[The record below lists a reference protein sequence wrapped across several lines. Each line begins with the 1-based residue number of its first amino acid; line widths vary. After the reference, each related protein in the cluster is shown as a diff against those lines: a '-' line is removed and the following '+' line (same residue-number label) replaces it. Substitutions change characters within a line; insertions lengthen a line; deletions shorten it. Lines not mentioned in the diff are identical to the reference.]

1 MKHPPTAFIRLCL
14 VSLAAAFAAQT
25 ALGQVSVRKQPN
37 PGEISPLDI
46 SGFTAGQGI
55 SEALFRKTLEE
66 DLLRSGWFAIIRSGR
81 GEFAVTGSAE
91 ANGADL
97 AVKCEVF
104 EVFTRDRLLGKTYGA
119 RAGEARRLAHK
130 VADEIVLA
138 ITGKP
143 GIASSQIALVRAR
156 AGKKELYLCD
166 SDGAN
171 LRQITRDNTLNLSPK
186 FGPDGKTLIYTT
198 FFSRFPDV
206 CLYDLASGKRTIV
219 ASYPGLNACGA
230 ISPSG
235 HEIAL
240 TLSKG
245 GNPDIFIMEIAGRR
259 LTRLTDTRKYAEA
272 SPAWSPDGRRI
283 VFVSDR
289 GGSPQLYVMNRAGG
303 EADRISSLGSEN
315 VDPDW
320 GVNGYVAC
328 STKLGGRYQISVIN
342 PDTKEVSQ
350 ITNDGLNYEDP
361 SWAPDGRH
369 LVCTVKR
376 NYQSSLFIIDMMTG
390 VKVALL
396 SDKETGDWSMGD
408 WSP

>member
-1 MKHPPTAFIRLCL
+1 MKKISIPFFLLASAFLM
-14 VSLAAAFAAQT
+14 QT
-25 ALGQVSVRKQPN
+25 ATAQVSVVKRPN
-37 PGEISPLDI
+37 PGEVSPLDM
-46 SGFTAGQGI
+46 SGFTAGQ
-55 SEALFRKTLEE
+55 SPVEALFRRTLEE

-81 GEFAVTGSAE
+81 GEYAVTGSAS
-91 ANGADL
+91 AGGSDVN
-97 AVKCEVF
+97 VKCEVF
-104 EVFTRDRLLGKTYGA
+104 EVSTRERLLGKTY
-119 RAGEARRLAHK
+119 RSSAGDARRLAHR

-143 GIASSQIALVRAR
+143 GIAASQIVLVGAR
-156 AGKKELYLCD
+156 GGKKELYLCD
-166 SDGAN
+166 ADGAN

-198 FFSRFPDV
+198 FYSKFPDV
-206 CLYDLASGKRTIV
+206 CMFDLISGKRSIL

-230 ISPSG
+230 ISPDG
-235 HEIAL
+235 REMAL
-240 TLSKG
+240 TLSKD
-245 GNPDIFIMEIAGRR
+245 GNPDIYSMNMAGKR
-259 LTRLTDTRKYAEA
+259 LTRLTNTRKYAEA

-283 VFVSDR
+283 VFVSDC
-289 GGSPQLYVMNRAGG
+289 GGSPQLYVMDRAGG
-303 EADRISSLGSEN
+303 EPQRISSVGSEN

-320 GVNGYVAC
+320 GVNGYIAC

-350 ITNDGLNYEDP
+350 ITNDGLDYEDP

-376 NYQSSLFIIDMMTG
+376 NYRTSLFIIDMMTG
-390 VKVALL
+390 VKIALL

-408 WSP
+408 WSPE

>member
-1 MKHPPTAFIRLCL
+1 MKYIPASLTCHF
-14 VSLAAAFAAQT
+14 LAAAFLAHDAR
-25 ALGQVSVRKQPN
+25 AQVSVRKRPN

-46 SGFTAGQGI
+46 SGFTA
-55 SEALFRKTLEE
+55 SADPAAALFRKTLEE
-66 DLLRSGWFAIIRSGR
+66 DLLRSGWFAIIHSGR
-81 GEFAVTGSAE
+81 GEYAVTGSAE
-91 ANGADL
+91 AGGSD
-97 AVKCEVF
+97 VKAMCEVF
-104 EVFTRDRLLGKTYGA
+104 DVSTRERLLGKAYSL
-119 RAGEARRLAHK
+119 RAADARRLAHK

-143 GIASSQIALVRAR
+143 GIASSQIALVGAQG
-156 AGKKELYLCD
+156 GKKELYLCD
-166 SDGAN
+166 SDGAS
-171 LRQITRDNTLNLSPK
+171 LRQITRDKTLNLSPK
-186 FGPDGKTLIYTT
+186 FGPGGKMLVYTT

-206 CLYDLASGKRTIV
+206 CLYDLASGRRTIV

-235 HEIAL
+235 RELAL
-240 TLSKG
+240 TLSKD
-245 GNPDIFIMEIAGRR
+245 GNPDIFIMDMASKR

-283 VFVSDR
+283 AFVSDR
-289 GGSPQLYVMNRAGG
+289 GGSPQLYVMDRAGG
-303 EADRISSLGSEN
+303 GAERISSLGSEN

-342 PDTKEVSQ
+342 PETKEVSQ
-350 ITNDGLNYEDP
+350 ITNDGLDYEDP

-369 LVCTVKR
+369 LVCTVRR
-376 NYQSSLFIIDMMTG
+376 NYRSSLFIIDMMTG

-396 SDKETGDWSMGD
+396 SDKQGGDWSMGD
-408 WSP
+408 WSQE